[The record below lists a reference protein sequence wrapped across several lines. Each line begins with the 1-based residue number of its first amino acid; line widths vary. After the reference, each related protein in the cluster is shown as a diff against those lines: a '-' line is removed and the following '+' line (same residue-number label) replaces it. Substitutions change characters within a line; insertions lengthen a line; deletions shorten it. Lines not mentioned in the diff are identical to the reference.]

1 MPSSLPVP
9 QHVPG
14 QGQKYETTPLR
25 SHPSLSSFGTHLG
38 GLRRAD
44 HAPVCVVQLSGSCQ
58 LAVSPNG
65 RVEAA
70 KVREGG
76 GKGEAVQ
83 NLGDASSGLVGFPLV
98 SPVSSGKGV
107 LEPISDGAC
116 LDGEFQVEVLTTENI
131 ILSPTKPQT
140 N

>member
-1 MPSSLPVP
+1 M
-9 QHVPG
+9 
-14 QGQKYETTPLR
+14 
-25 SHPSLSSFGTHLG
+25 
-38 GLRRAD
+38 
-44 HAPVCVVQLSGSCQ
+44 CVVQLSGSCQ

-98 SPVSSGKGV
+98 PPVSCGKGI

-131 ILSPTKPQT
+131 ILSPMKPQT
-140 N
+140 KKKPTLPLSMNF